1 MKMKQAHLSDKTCK
15 EREIFEQV
23 LSLDGKKILELGCGK
38 ADLTR
43 LIATT
48 GSGREIMATEV
59 DEIQHNH
66 NLLVDDLPNVTFV
79 KAGSEEIPSDDAS
92 FDVVFM
98 FKSLHHVP
106 MDLMDKA
113 LKEVKRVLKPGGM
126 AYISEPIFAGEFN
139 EVIRLFND
147 EEKARTA
154 AYRAIENSVNNQELF
169 LVDQIFFNIPIF
181 FKSFEEFERIVINVT
196 HSNFQLSP
204 ELKQRVK
211 EKFLLNMEED
221 GAHFQQPTRV
231 DLLQKK

>member
-1 MKMKQAHLSDKTCK
+1 
-15 EREIFEQV
+15 
-23 LSLDGKKILELGCGK
+23 
-38 ADLTR
+38 
-43 LIATT
+43 
-48 GSGREIMATEV
+48 
-59 DEIQHNH
+59 
-66 NLLVDDLPNVTFV
+66 
-79 KAGSEEIPSDDAS
+79 
-92 FDVVFM
+92 
-98 FKSLHHVP
+98 

-113 LKEVKRVLKPGGM
+113 LEEMKRVLKPGGM

-147 EEKARTA
+147 EEKARIA
-154 AYRAIENSVNNQELF
+154 AYRAIENSVNNQQLF

-181 FKSFEEFERIVINVT
+181 FNSFAEFERIVINVT

-211 EKFLLNMEED
+211 GKFLLNMEDD

>member
-1 MKMKQAHLSDKTCK
+1 MKQVHLSTAICN
-15 EREIFEQV
+15 EREIFEPV

-59 DEIQHNH
+59 DEIQHNK
-66 NLLVDDLPNVTFV
+66 NILIDDLPNVTFV
-79 KAGSEEIPSDDAS
+79 KAGSEQIPADDES

-106 MDLMDKA
+106 IDLMDNA
-113 LKEVKRVLKPGGM
+113 MQEIQRVLKPGGM
-126 AYISEPIFAGEFN
+126 AYISEPVFAGDFN
-139 EVIRLFND
+139 ELIRLFND
-147 EEKARTA
+147 EEKTRTA
-154 AYRAIENSVNNQELF
+154 AYRAIENCVNNQVLF
-169 LVDQIFFNIPIF
+169 PVDQIFFNIPVF
-181 FKSFEEFERIVINVT
+181 FENFSEFERLVINVT
-196 HSNFQLSP
+196 HSNFRLSP
-204 ELKQRVK
+204 ELKQKVE

-221 GAHFQQPTRV
+221 GAHFLQPIRV

>member
-1 MKMKQAHLSDKTCK
+1 MKQAHLTDKTCN

-23 LSLDGKKILELGCGK
+23 LSLDGKRILELGCGK
-38 ADLTR
+38 PDLTR

-59 DEIQHNH
+59 DEIQHKR
-66 NLLVDDLPNVTFV
+66 NLLIDDLPNVTFV
-79 KAGSEEIPSDDAS
+79 KAGSERIPSDDES

-106 MDLMDKA
+106 MDLMDLA
-113 LKEVKRVLKPGGM
+113 LKEIKRVLKPGGM
-126 AYISEPIFAGEFN
+126 AYISEPVFAGDFN

-147 EEKARTA
+147 EEKARIA
-154 AYRAIENSVNNQELF
+154 AYRAIENAVNNQDLF
-169 LVDQIFFNIPIF
+169 LVDQMFFNIPMF
-181 FKSFEEFERIVINVT
+181 FKNFAEFERIVINVT

-211 EKFLLNMEED
+211 KKFLLNMKED
-221 GAHFQQPTRV
+221 GAHFQQPVRV